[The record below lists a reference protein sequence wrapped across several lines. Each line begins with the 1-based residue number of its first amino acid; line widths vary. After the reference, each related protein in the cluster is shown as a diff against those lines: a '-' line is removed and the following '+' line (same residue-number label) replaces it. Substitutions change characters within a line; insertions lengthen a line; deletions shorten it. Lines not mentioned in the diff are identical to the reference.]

1 VSALTTLFVQ
11 AGTPP
16 FEGAGEMA
24 ALAGA
29 FAWGTASVL
38 YARSM
43 RGSDALGAVWFKNA
57 VAAICLGIIAFVVGT
72 EGGGGLPGP
81 GETQWLV
88 LSGLTAMCVGD
99 WLYFVAITHIG
110 IGRTVI
116 ITMSTPALTA
126 LLAWPVHGQT
136 LAIGQWLGVALVV
149 GGGMFAESRRIR
161 PGAAEAERK
170 TDRFGVYVAI
180 LCAFLWTAGNLI
192 IHKGLHETG
201 AVTGGAVRLG
211 AGAAGFALWFLL
223 RGELPG
229 RMRQLVRVDSWRRYG
244 FATALG
250 TVFGMWMYV
259 GAFKWAKQG
268 VAASLSSAVPLFA
281 IPLSVWLL
289 GEKPGFRGWIGA
301 AVVMTGV
308 CFVSQVLGA
317 GA

>member
-1 VSALTTLFVQ
+1 MPALTSVIAQ
-11 AGTPP
+11 AGTAP

-43 RGSDALGAVWFKNA
+43 RGSDALGAVWFKNSI
-57 VAAICLGIIAFVVGT
+57 AALALGVIALVVGF
-72 EGGGGLPGP
+72 ERGGGLPGE
-81 GETQWLV
+81 GETLWLV
-88 LSGLTAMCVGD
+88 LSGLTAMCIGD

-116 ITMSTPALTA
+116 ITLSTPALTA
-126 LLAWPVHGQT
+126 LLAWPLYGQT
-136 LAIGQWLGVALVV
+136 LAAGQWFGVALVV
-149 GGGMFAESRRIR
+149 SGGMFAESRRIR
-161 PGAAEAERK
+161 PGTAEAIRK
-170 TDRFGVYVAI
+170 TDRTGVYVAV

-201 AVTGGAVRLG
+201 AITGGAVRLA
-211 AGAAGFALWFLL
+211 AGAAGFALWFLF
-223 RGELPG
+223 RGELPA
-229 RMRQLVRVDSWRRYG
+229 RLRQLTSADSWRRYG
-244 FATALG
+244 FATVLG

-281 IPLSVWLL
+281 IPLSVWIL
-289 GEKPGFRGWIGA
+289 GEKPGLRGWLGA

-308 CFVSQVLGA
+308 CFVSQLLGA
-317 GA
+317 